1 MLFTNKI
8 KNGMKDYKYIAI
20 YINKTT
26 GTNIFDK
33 TRRQDVVE
41 ARSLFCYIMKNDYKL
56 TLYCIMDIFAQEN
69 VKFDYSSVYHN
80 VNLYAKVKEKRSEFE
95 FLRNEILKNLLPK
108 NILISKIESLD
119 NIDDIKEITNC
130 VNNVTNGN

>member
-1 MLFTNKI
+1 
-8 KNGMKDYKYIAI
+8 MKDYKYIAN

-26 GTNIFDK
+26 GINVFDK

-41 ARSLFCYIMKNDYKL
+41 ARSLFCYILKNDYKL
-56 TLYCIMDIFAQEN
+56 TLYTIMDIFAQEN

-80 VNLYAKVKEKRSEFE
+80 VSIYTKVKEKRNEFE

-108 NILISKIESLD
+108 NILISKIESLE
-119 NIDDIKEITNC
+119 NIEDIKLITNC
-130 VNNVTNGN
+130 VNSVTNGN